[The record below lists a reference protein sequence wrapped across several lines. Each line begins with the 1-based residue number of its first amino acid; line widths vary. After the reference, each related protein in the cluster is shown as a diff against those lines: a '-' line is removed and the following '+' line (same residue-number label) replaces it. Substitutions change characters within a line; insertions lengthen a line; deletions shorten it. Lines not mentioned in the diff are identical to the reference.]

1 MMPKSISMQRGDRWL
16 HPAASPT
23 LERLLFLATV
33 DVAMRILVVGAG
45 ATGGY
50 FGGRL
55 LESGQD
61 VTFLVRK
68 ARAETLARDGL
79 VIRSPMGDV
88 TLPSPP
94 TVRADTL
101 DQPFDL
107 IIVSC
112 KAYHLPQ
119 VIEDIAP
126 AVGPTTT
133 ILPILNGMRHL
144 DLLDARFGAE
154 HVLGGSCFIAS
165 TLDAQGV
172 VRHLD
177 KPHRLTYGERD
188 GSRSPRVERI
198 EQAVSQARFE
208 SRLSTSILQDMWD
221 KWVFLAS
228 LASITCLMRAP
239 IGDIVAAPGGT
250 HAALALVEECSQVAV
265 VSGHPPGEAALQRA
279 RSVLTEAG
287 SQISASMMR
296 DLEQGALVE
305 ADHIVG
311 DMLARGAAAGLDLP
325 MLRVTYAHLKA
336 YETRR
341 LRSKAD

>member
-1 MMPKSISMQRGDRWL
+1 MQ
-16 HPAASPT
+16 
-23 LERLLFLATV
+23 
-33 DVAMRILVVGAG
+33 ILMVGAG

-79 VIRSPMGDV
+79 VIRSPAGDV

-101 DQPFDL
+101 TRPFDL

-119 VIEDIAP
+119 VIEDMAP
-126 AVGPTTT
+126 AVGPDTV

-154 HVLGGSCFIAS
+154 HVLGGSCFIAA
-165 TLDAQGV
+165 TLDAHGV
-172 VRHLD
+172 VRHLN
-177 KPHRLTYGERD
+177 KGHGLTYGERD
-188 GSRSPRVERI
+188 GPRSERVERI
-198 EQAVSQARFE
+198 EQAMAKARFE
-208 SRLSTSILQDMWD
+208 PRLSTSILQDMWE

-228 LASITCLMRAP
+228 LAAITCLMRASV
-239 IGDIVAAPGGT
+239 GDIVAVPGGT
-250 HAALALVEECSQVAV
+250 QVVLDLFEDCRQVAAAF
-265 VSGHPPGEAALQRA
+265 GHPPSDASLQRSC
-279 RSVLTEAG
+279 SVLTESG
-287 SQISASMMR
+287 STLSASMMR
-296 DLEQGALVE
+296 DLEQGAPIE

-311 DMLARGAAAGLDLP
+311 DLLARGETAGLDLP
-325 MLRVTYAHLKA
+325 MLRASYVHLKA
-336 YETRR
+336 YEARR
-341 LRSKAD
+341 SRSIQA